1 MVGFCALGLVA
12 PVADGFV
19 LKRYEAVACELWC
32 VAFGHCVSFVVV
44 MLLAPLLRCGCFQ
57 YYISV
62 VLCASPHFQLVT
74 VAGGLFRTVSHT
86 PFM

>member
-1 MVGFCALGLVA
+1 MVGFCALGLLA

-19 LKRYEAVACELWC
+19 LERYEAVACELWC

-57 YYISV
+57 CVRQSEVCVPHTSDLSV
-62 VLCASPHFQLVT
+62 KA
-74 VAGGLFRTVSHT
+74 AGHRKEVETIRLL
-86 PFM
+86 